1 MYQFE
6 TILFT
11 VESGIAVVT
20 LNRQEALN
28 ALNLH
33 MMGDIKSAMDIVESD
48 RNIKALVITGAG
60 RAFCSG
66 QDLRN
71 RPPQSTD
78 IVTALMEGYF
88 PTLHAVKNSSVPVVT
103 AVNGVAAGAG
113 CAFALLG
120 DLTIAGESASFIQV
134 FSRIGLAPDLGST
147 YLLPRLIGR
156 SRALKMMLT
165 NESISARKALQWG
178 MISACVDD
186 KKLIE
191 TAVGRAQLL
200 TA

>member
-88 PTLHAVKNSSVPVVT
+88 PTLQAVKNSSVPVVT

-191 TAVGRAQLL
+191 TAIGRAQLL

>member
-28 ALNLH
+28 ALNLN

-88 PTLHAVKNSSVPVVT
+88 PTLQAVKNSSVPVVT

-165 NESISARKALQWG
+165 NESISAREALQWG

>member
-48 RNIKALVITGAG
+48 KNIKALVITGAG

-88 PTLHAVKNSSVPVVT
+88 PTLQAVKNSSVPVVT

-191 TAVGRAQLL
+191 TAIGRAQLL

>member
-88 PTLHAVKNSSVPVVT
+88 PTLQAVKNSSVPVVT

>member
-156 SRALKMMLT
+156 SRALRMMLT
-165 NESISARKALQWG
+165 NESISAREALQWG

>member
-88 PTLHAVKNSSVPVVT
+88 PTLQAVKNSSVPVVT

-165 NESISARKALQWG
+165 NESISAREALQWG

>member
-33 MMGDIKSAMDIVESD
+33 MMGDIKSAMDIVESH

-88 PTLHAVKNSSVPVVT
+88 PTLQAVKNSSVPVVT

-165 NESISARKALQWG
+165 NESISAREALQWG

>member
-28 ALNLH
+28 ALNLN

-88 PTLHAVKNSSVPVVT
+88 PTLQAVKNSSVPVVT

>member
-1 MYQFE
+1 MYRFE
-6 TILFT
+6 TILLT
-11 VESGIAVVT
+11 VDCGIAILT
-20 LNRQEALN
+20 LNRQDTLN
-28 ALNLH
+28 ALNLP
-33 MMGDIKSAMDIVESD
+33 MMADIQSAMNIVESD
-48 RNIKALVITGAG
+48 SNIKALVITGAG

-71 RPPQSTD
+71 RPPQSVD
-78 IVTALMEGYF
+78 VVTALMEGYF

-134 FSRIGLAPDLGST
+134 YSRIGLAPDLGST
-147 YLLPRLIGR
+147 YLLPRLVGR
-156 SRALKMMLT
+156 SRALRMMLT
-165 NESISARKALQWG
+165 NEPISASTALQWG
-178 MISACVDD
+178 LVGACVSDRALV
-186 KKLIE
+186 K
-191 TAVGRAQLL
+191 TAVQRAQLL

>member
-1 MYQFE
+1 MYHFE

-11 VESGIAVVT
+11 VDSGIAILT
-20 LNRQEALN
+20 LNRQQALN
-28 ALNLH
+28 ALNFS
-33 MMGDIKSAMDIVESD
+33 MMADIASAINIVESD
-48 RNIKALVITGAG
+48 SNIRALIITGAG

-66 QDLRN
+66 QDLHN
-71 RPPQSTD
+71 RPPQGD
-78 IVTALMEGYF
+78 DVVTALMNGYF
-88 PTLHAVKNSSVPVVT
+88 PTLQAIKNCSVPVIT

-120 DLTIAGESASFIQV
+120 NLTIAAESASFIQV

-147 YLLPRLIGR
+147 HLLPRLIGR

-165 NESISARKALQWG
+165 NEPISAKKALRWG
-178 MISACVDD
+178 MIHSCVGDRG
-186 KKLIE
+186 LVAN
-191 TAVGRAQLL
+191 AVEHAHLL